1 MFLLTDLVFLMSGPI
16 IAFVMAVVV
25 FFGAL
30 ILPPKTM
37 YILHLKCKN
46 CARTEFYFVLASLL
60 LCITFA
66 LVVWQVLPI

>member
-1 MFLLTDLVFLMSGPI
+1 MFLLMDLVFLMSGPI

-37 YILHLKCKN
+37 YILHHKMQKLRKD
-46 CARTEFYFVLASLL
+46 
-60 LCITFA
+60 
-66 LVVWQVLPI
+66 

>member
-1 MFLLTDLVFLMSGPI
+1 MFLLMDLVFLMSGPI

-37 YILHLKCKN
+37 YILHHKMQKLCKD
-46 CARTEFYFVLASLL
+46 
-60 LCITFA
+60 
-66 LVVWQVLPI
+66 